1 MDLLFNFISMAGG
14 LAMFLY
20 GMNILGSRLEQ
31 VSGGKLERT
40 LEKMTSNVFK
50 GVLVGAVITAAI
62 QSSSAT
68 TVIVVGL
75 VNAGILKL
83 RSAIG
88 VIMGAN
94 IGTTVTGQILRLAEL
109 DSSGSASLA
118 LNFIK
123 PTTLA
128 PIISV
133 VGILLLMASQKK
145 KWKTIGEIMLGFG
158 ILFQGMF
165 LMTDSV
171 EPLSELPIFGQ
182 LFVTLGENP
191 ALGILAGTIVT
202 AIIQS
207 SSASVGIL
215 QALAAT
221 GQVTCAAAFPIIM
234 GQNIGTCVTSLLSS
248 IGANKN
254 AKRAAMV
261 HLYFNIMG
269 TIIFVIGVYGLNAIF
284 HFSFWESPISMGGIA
299 NFHTLF
305 NIVVTIIFIPFTAFL
320 EKLATITVRGKA
332 SDAGME
338 ELEQDILDPRFIKS
352 PSIALGQAENVV
364 ARMGDYSHKNFS
376 SSYELFEK
384 YSEKRANSIRE
395 IEDAIDKMEDRLNN
409 YLLELTNAELTQE
422 EGRKVTLYLKL
433 DTEFERVGDYAINL
447 VESAELLVDRN
458 ASLSPKAMEEL
469 KVLYE
474 AVDEIIGMAIEC
486 VRNHN
491 LQVASRIEPLEEVV
505 DMMVDVLKSK
515 HVERLKKGKCTID
528 GGFAFLEVL
537 TFLERISDHCSN
549 IAVSMIGYAH
559 EDDTLNRH
567 EYIRKVHDGHYEDY
581 VAYMNHYKS
590 KYLDLI
596 HTAKKEK
603 KSK

>member
-50 GVLVGAVITAAI
+50 GVLVGAVVTAAI

-118 LNFIK
+118 LQFIK

-133 VGILLLMASQKK
+133 VGILLLMAARKK
-145 KWKTIGEIMLGFG
+145 SLKTVGEILLGFG

-171 EPLSELPIFGQ
+171 EPLSELPVFGQ
-182 LFVTLGENP
+182 MFTTLGENP
-191 ALGILAGTIVT
+191 ALGILAGTVVT

-221 GQVTCAAAFPIIM
+221 GQVTCSAAFPIIM

-261 HLYFNIMG
+261 HLYFNIIG
-269 TIIFVIGVYGLNAIF
+269 TIIFVCGVYGLNAIF
-284 HFSFWESPISMGGIA
+284 QFPFWNEAISMGGIA
-299 NFHTLF
+299 NFHTFF
-305 NIVVTIIFIPFTAFL
+305 NVVVTIILIPFTGLL
-320 EKLATITVRGKA
+320 EKLAVMTIRSKDTSTA
-332 SDAGME
+332 ED
-338 ELEQDILDPRFIKS
+338 LDQDTLDSRLIKS

-364 ARMGDYSHKNFS
+364 VKMGDYAHKNFAGS
-376 SSYELFEK
+376 LELFEK
-384 YSEKRANSIRE
+384 YSEKRAAGIRE
-395 IEDAIDKMEDRLNN
+395 LEDAIDKMEDRLNN
-409 YLLELTNAELTQE
+409 YLLELTNAELTQL
-422 EGRKVTLYLKL
+422 EGRQVTLYLKL
-433 DTEFERVGDYAINL
+433 DTEFERIGDYSMNL
-447 VESAELLVDRN
+447 VESAEMLIDRN

-469 KVLYE
+469 RVLYQ
-474 AVDEIIGMAIEC
+474 AVDEIIGMAIDC

-491 LQVASRIEPLEEVV
+491 PEIASRIEPLEEVV
-505 DMMVDVLKSK
+505 DMMVDTLKSK
-515 HVERLKKGKCTID
+515 HIERLKKGKCTID
-528 GGFAFLEVL
+528 GSFAFMEML

-549 IAVSMIGYAH
+549 IAVAIIGFAH
-559 EDDTLNRH
+559 GDDSLNRH
-567 EYIRKVHDGHYEDY
+567 EYIRKVHEGHYEDY
-581 VAYMNHYKS
+581 VAYMNLYRN
-590 KYLDLI
+590 KYFEVLRP
-596 HTAKKEK
+596 KKEK
-603 KSK
+603 EKKK